1 MPKQKI
7 ILLAGAGLAIISA
20 FMIKVYL
27 DQQRQIIK
35 EQAKKAISQIQSNQT
50 AVLVAKRD
58 IAKGEMMDTNMLVSE
73 IIPNKYV
80 EPQAATSLD
89 RIAGMMTLAS
99 IPKGSQI
106 TLSKLASEQQA
117 KGGSLA
123 SSTPVGKRA
132 ITLSVDD
139 IASLVGMIKPGD
151 KVDVIGIVPVPM
163 QIAEGKQVTQLAVIP
178 LFQDVLVLAVGQET
192 GTVPEVKED
201 AKARYAKKTE
211 KEPEISQFIT
221 VALAP
226 QEANLVA
233 FVQDQGKIRLILR
246 SPADSKVEA
255 IPPASWDTL
264 FQYVMPKQPEPKIE
278 EPKGPVVEIY
288 RGSQKETVII
298 SQ

>member
-7 ILLAGAGLAIISA
+7 ILLAGVGLAIISV

-27 DQQRQIIK
+27 DQQRQIMRD
-35 EQAKKAISQIQSNQT
+35 QANKALKQIRSNQT

-58 IAKGEMMDTNMLVSE
+58 IKKGEAIDTNMLFSE

-89 RIAGMMTLAS
+89 RIAGMITVAS

-106 TLSKLASEQQA
+106 TLGKLVSEHKA
-117 KGGSLA
+117 RGGSLA

-139 IASLVGMIKPGD
+139 ISSLVGMIKPGD
-151 KVDVIGIVPVPM
+151 KVDIIGIVPVPM
-163 QIAEGKQVTQLAVIP
+163 QLAQGKQVTQLAVIP
-178 LFQDVLVLAVGQET
+178 LFQDVLILAVGQET
-192 GTVPEVKED
+192 GTVSETTED
-201 AKARYAKKTE
+201 ARARYAKQKE
-211 KEPEISQFIT
+211 KETEISQFIT

-226 QEANLVA
+226 QEANLIA

-264 FQYVMPKQPEPKIE
+264 FQYVMPKQPEPVIE

-288 RGSQKETVII
+288 RGGQKETVII